1 MRAGPAAI
9 SAFLFALLALM
20 APPVAA
26 QCTLDERQKHDLAHD
41 PASLLDAAR
50 AKAGETERGTAGGTA
65 NAVADLSAGL
75 RDDLRDDLGSPGVA
89 GMSLAGAAPGQ
100 GEANGAGASGLRLNP
115 VAEAFAAHAASPL
128 ARSRPDPY
136 RPYQS
141 RPPGAPL
148 LKSDEVAANLKARGF
163 VDVSGVRQRGRSFLA
178 EATGPRGE
186 RVRLVLDADS
196 GEINGMQVIGFRPAT
211 P

>member
-9 SAFLFALLALM
+9 SAFLFALLAM
-20 APPVAA
+20 PAPPVAA
-26 QCTLDERQKHDLAHD
+26 QCTLDVRQERDLERDLA
-41 PASLLDAAR
+41 SGLDAAR
-50 AKAGETERGTAGGTA
+50 GKAD
-65 NAVADLSAGL
+65 AVANLSAE
-75 RDDLRDDLGSPGVA
+75 LGSA
-89 GMSLAGAAPGQ
+89 GLAGAAPGQ
-100 GEANGAGASGLRLNP
+100 GEANSAGAPGLHLSP
-115 VAEAFAAHAASPL
+115 VSEAFAAHAASPL

-136 RPYQS
+136 RPYQT
-141 RPPGAPL
+141 RPPGAPP

-163 VDVSGVRQRGRSFLA
+163 IDVSAVRQRGRSFLA